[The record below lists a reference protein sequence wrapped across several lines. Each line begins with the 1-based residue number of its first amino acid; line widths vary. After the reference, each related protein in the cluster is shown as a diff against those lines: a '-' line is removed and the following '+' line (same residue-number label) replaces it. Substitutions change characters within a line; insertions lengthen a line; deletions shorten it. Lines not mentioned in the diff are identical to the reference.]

1 MIVIALDGPAGSGK
15 STVAKSLSQSL
26 NIEYIDSGAIYRT
39 LTLYCMKT
47 FDNVCQGNENEVAA
61 YFQKN
66 PKDVKIEYVDHVQK
80 MVLKGEDV
88 SNQIRTPEVTR
99 QIKYI
104 ADNPDCRAMV
114 NAIMRDVANSY
125 SAVIDGRDIGT
136 KVFPD
141 TPYKFYLDAK
151 AEIRAKRRAL
161 ELGIPIEGELFQ
173 KLLTDIVERDKSD
186 VERTI
191 APLCKAEDAIL
202 VDTSLLNADEVVA
215 EIRAQIDLPE

>member
-39 LTLYCMKT
+39 LTLYCMNT
-47 FDNVCQGNENEVAA
+47 YEGVCKGNENEVAA
-61 YFQKN
+61 YFQEN
-66 PKDVKIEYVDHVQK
+66 PKDIKIDYVDHVQK
-80 MVLKGEDV
+80 MVLRGEDV
-88 SNQIRTPEVTR
+88 SGQIRTPEVTR

-104 ADNPDCRAMV
+104 ADHPDCRAIV
-114 NAIMRDVANSY
+114 NAIMREVVKSY

-141 TPYKFYLDAK
+141 TPHKFYLDAK

-161 ELGIPIEGELFQ
+161 ELGIPVEGEPFQ

-186 VERTI
+186 SERAI

-202 VDTSLLNADEVVA
+202 VDTSLMDADEVVA
-215 EIRAQIDLPE
+215 EIEKQIDL